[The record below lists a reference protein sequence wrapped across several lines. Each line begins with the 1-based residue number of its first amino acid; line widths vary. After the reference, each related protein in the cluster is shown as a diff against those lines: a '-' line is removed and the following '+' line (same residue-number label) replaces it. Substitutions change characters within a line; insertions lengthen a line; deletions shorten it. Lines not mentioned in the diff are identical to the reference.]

1 MNTNKLKRLEAA
13 GWKQTNIKELLSL
26 TDADVEYIETKLA
39 LTKNLRTLRHKKGVT
54 QTELARQMHTSQARV
69 ARIEA
74 GDPTVTIDQMLRAYF
89 SLGATRRELAKAL

>member
-13 GWKQTNIKELLSL
+13 GWKQTNIKEVLSL

-89 SLGATRRELAKAL
+89 SLGATRRELAKAV